1 MKTVLTIAGS
11 DCSGGAGIQADLK
24 TITAHKMYGMSVLT
38 ALTAQNTVSVFEV
51 MNVAPAFVGRQ
62 LDSIF
67 TDIYPDAIKIGMVS
81 SQEIIEAIGEKLH
94 HYRRSDTLPPI
105 VLDPV
110 MISTS
115 GKALIDSKAMDA
127 LKNVLIP
134 MADMITPNIQEA
146 EVLTGLSI
154 KTAEEMVEAAAKIA
168 AFYKGSILIKG
179 GHLVDKAD
187 DLLYQKGDIFWFKA
201 KKIGTKERHGTG
213 CTLSSAIAC
222 HLANGLDSQTAVG
235 YAKAY
240 VAGALKTDS
249 CLGNG
254 SHPIDHT
261 YNIR

>member
-1 MKTVLTIAGS
+1 
-11 DCSGGAGIQADLK
+11 
-24 TITAHKMYGMSVLT
+24 MYGMSVLT

-51 MNVAPAFVGRQ
+51 MNVVPAFVGRQ

-240 VAGALKTDS
+240 VAGALKTDG